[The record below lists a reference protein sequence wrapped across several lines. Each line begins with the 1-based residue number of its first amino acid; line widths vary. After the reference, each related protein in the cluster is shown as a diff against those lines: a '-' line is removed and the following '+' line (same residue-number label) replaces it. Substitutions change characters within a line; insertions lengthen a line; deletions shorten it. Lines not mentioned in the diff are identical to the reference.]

1 MTTTKRSLSGL
12 FALMTFL
19 WITTPTLA
27 QQNDVETD
35 STVYELDEII
45 ISASKYEQSPQS
57 VGRNVTVISQDEIQN
72 AVYTNVSELLAQQQS
87 LHIIGAGQT
96 PGSLQQGFI
105 RNANSNHSIVLID
118 GVRISDPST
127 NNNSID
133 LSELSLTG
141 IKRIEIVRGSHST
154 LYGSSAIGGVVNI
167 ITKKKGAEGFN
178 VNAETKHGR
187 FGEGTYSTTN
197 SLFANYAHDSGW
209 YANVGANFQLTN
221 GLDAT
226 IDTVSSPNA
235 FNPQDQDDFNKI
247 DLVSKLGYSTDKYD
261 LYASYRRVDQRS
273 DVDQGAYQDDSNAYT
288 EFERDLFN
296 FGGGVE
302 LSDQIVIEFQGAYS
316 DLNRDFVNDS
326 SLVGPDGTYDGI
338 YTELNAKGSLWEN
351 ELKAVIDGNHIRFVA
366 GASTSQQTMSTRNY
380 TFSRSQFGVYEST
393 TDLDSL
399 GLKEIIYNGYAQSNF
414 NGGLIADQLKSFSL
428 GLGGR
433 FVHHD
438 EFGSHFT
445 YEINPKL
452 QLAESTL
459 LYGAVTSGFNA
470 PSLYQLYSPSQS
482 AGSYTNRGN
491 ETLDPESS
499 ISYEVGWKQEVGSR
513 FSFELS
519 AFKTVV
525 SDVIEYVYLWNGDTA
540 IKNLSGSF
548 PDSDYL
554 GDTYINAS
562 EQEVSGLEASASA
575 RITPKLN
582 LKGNVSLTRSILTFS
597 PDDIDPAYTGGNHVQ
612 IYESGAYV
620 TEEKEIEGLTR
631 RPSVNAFISASY
643 LATDKLRIKIDS
655 RFVGS
660 RDDVFYSASLGPYGA
675 LDRSD
680 ITGYNVTN
688 ATVGYSVTE
697 NLSTLLKVENLFDTD
712 YQEINGYNT
721 RGRGYFIKLQYQ
733 L

>member
-1 MTTTKRSLSGL
+1 MTITKQLFSGL
-12 FALMTFL
+12 CALAVFL
-19 WITTPTLA
+19 WMTTPTLA

-35 STVYELDEII
+35 STIYELDEII

-57 VGRNVTVISQDEIQN
+57 VGRNVTVISQEDIQN
-72 AVYTNVSELLAQQQS
+72 AVYTNVSELLANQQS
-87 LHIIGAGQT
+87 LHMIGAGQT

-105 RNANSNHSIVLID
+105 RNANSNHSVVMID

-167 ITKKKGAEGFN
+167 ITKKKGTKGIN
-178 VNAETKHGR
+178 ISAETKHGQ

-197 SLFANYAHDSGW
+197 SLFANYTNDSGW
-209 YANVGANFQLTN
+209 YANVGANFQLAN

-226 IDTVSSPNA
+226 IDTVTNPNV
-235 FNPQDQDDFNKI
+235 FNPQDQDDFNKL
-247 DLVSKLGYSTDKYD
+247 DLVSKLGYSTDQYD
-261 LYASYRRVDQRS
+261 LYASYRRVDQNS
-273 DVDQGAYQDDSNAYT
+273 DVDQGAYQDDSNAFT

-296 FGGGVE
+296 FGGGIE
-302 LSDQIVIEFQGAYS
+302 LSDNLAIEYQGAYS

-326 SLVGPDGTYDGI
+326 SIVSPDGTYDGI

-366 GASTSQQTMSTRNY
+366 GASASRQTMSTRNY
-380 TFSRSQFGVYEST
+380 VYSRSQFGVYEST

-399 GLKEIIYNGYAQSNF
+399 GLKEIIYNGYAHSNL
-414 NGGLIADQLKSFSL
+414 NGGLISDQLEPFSL

-433 FVHHD
+433 LVHHD

-452 QLAESTL
+452 QATESTL
-459 LYGAVTSGFNA
+459 LYGAITSGFNA
-470 PSLYQLYSPSQS
+470 PSLYQLYSPSQA
-482 AGSYTNRGN
+482 AGNYTNRGN
-491 ETLDPESS
+491 ENLDPESS
-499 ISYEVGWKQEVGSR
+499 VSYEVGWKQEVGNQ

-519 AFKTVV
+519 AFQTKV
-525 SDVIEYVYLWNGDTA
+525 SEVIEYVYLWDGNTA
-540 IKNLSGSF
+540 IENLSASF

-562 EQEVSGLEASASA
+562 KQEVSGVEVSALA
-575 RITPKLN
+575 TVTPKLN
-582 LKGNVSLTRSILTFS
+582 IEGNVSLTRSKLTFS
-597 PDDIDPAYTGGNHVQ
+597 PDDVDPVYTGGNHVQ

-620 TEEKEIEGLTR
+620 TEEKEVEGLTR

-643 LATDKLRIKIDS
+643 LVTNKLRIKFDS
-655 RFVGS
+655 RYVGS
-660 RDDVFYSASLGPYGA
+660 RDDVYYSASLGPYGA
-675 LDRSD
+675 LDRSNVS
-680 ITGYNVTN
+680 GYNVTN
-688 ATVGYSVTE
+688 ATMSYSVTE
-697 NLSTLLKVENLFDTD
+697 NLSALLKVENLFDSD

-721 RGRGYFIKLQYQ
+721 RGRGYFIKLHYQ